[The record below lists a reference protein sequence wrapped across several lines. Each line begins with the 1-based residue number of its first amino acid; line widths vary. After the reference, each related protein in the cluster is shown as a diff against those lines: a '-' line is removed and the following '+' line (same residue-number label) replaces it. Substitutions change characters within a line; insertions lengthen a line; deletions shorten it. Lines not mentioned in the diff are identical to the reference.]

1 MWTSPRWPPRRAL
14 CFVLGPVASLI
25 YHYKFVPTPNLCL
38 QHPFC
43 LGTRRASSRLSSLRG
58 LALCCVCYLL
68 CVCYKSPCPSSVSR
82 FSTTRPAIFHLW
94 IISIPLE
101 SQYETKKLRTRR
113 YYPPPTPHSIPR
125 VFIALAGCNLVL
137 FGRRFGSG
145 AARAPRW
152 VINGRRARIVHS
164 PERVEGICHS
174 FRWSW
179 QIPR

>member
-1 MWTSPRWPPRRAL
+1 M
-14 CFVLGPVASLI
+14 I

-82 FSTTRPAIFHLW
+82 FSRTRPAIFHLW

-113 YYPPPTPHSIPR
+113 YYPPPPLHIP
-125 VFIALAGCNLVL
+125 FPEFSLLWLDAIWCCLGGGSALGP
-137 FGRRFGSG
+137 R
-145 AARAPRW
+145 ARAEPRW
-152 VINGRRARIVHS
+152 LINGRRARIVHS